1 LLHRN
6 GIPPAAWIG
15 EQVARQGTAKSN
27 GNSKWLSIAEQEN
40 SILAVYADMVE
51 HDNLDG
57 MFDLMR
63 HAGIALRPDPTT
75 AILRH
80 YWLGFDR
87 GYDVKRAIE
96 DFASWPPIVA
106 RCEELRRERR
116 ARRAGRAAR
125 Q

>member
-1 LLHRN
+1 MAEPKSATSKVR
-6 GIPPAAWIG
+6 
-15 EQVARQGTAKSN
+15 ARTN
-27 GNSKWLSIAEQEN
+27 RLSIGEQEN
-40 SILAVYADMVE
+40 SILAVYADMIE
-51 HDNLDG
+51 NDDIDG

-63 HAGIALRPDPTT
+63 HAGIVLRPDPTT

-96 DFASWPPIVA
+96 DFASWPPIFA
-106 RCEELRRERR
+106 RCEELRR
-116 ARRAGRAAR
+116 ARRANRTGRSSR

>member
-1 LLHRN
+1 MA
-6 GIPPAAWIG
+6 GPKS
-15 EQVARQGTAKSN
+15 ARPKVRARTN
-27 GNSKWLSIAEQEN
+27 RLSIEEQEN
-40 SILAVYADMVE
+40 SILAVYADMIE
-51 HDNLDG
+51 NDDFDG

-80 YWLGFDR
+80 YWLGMDR
-87 GYDVKRAIE
+87 GYDVNRAIE

-106 RCEELRRERR
+106 RCEELRRAQR
-116 ARRAGRAAR
+116 ARRTGTATR

>member
-1 LLHRN
+1 M
-6 GIPPAAWIG
+6 I
-15 EQVARQGTAKSN
+15 
-27 GNSKWLSIAEQEN
+27 EN
-40 SILAVYADMVE
+40 D
-51 HDNLDG
+51 DFDG

-80 YWLGFDR
+80 YWLGMDR
-87 GYDVKRAIE
+87 GNDVNRAIE

-106 RCEELRRERR
+106 RCEELRRAQR
-116 ARRAGRAAR
+116 ARRTGTATR

>member
-1 LLHRN
+1 M
-6 GIPPAAWIG
+6 
-15 EQVARQGTAKSN
+15 ARRDTARSN
-27 GNSKWLSIAEQEN
+27 GNRNRLSIAEQEDK
-40 SILAVYADMVE
+40 ILAVYADMIE
-51 HDNLDG
+51 HDDLDG

-63 HAGIALRPDPTT
+63 HAGIALRPDPIT

-87 GYDVKRAIE
+87 GYDVKRAID

-106 RCEELRRERR
+106 RCEELRREQG
-116 ARRAGRAAR
+116 ARRAGRAKR

>member
-1 LLHRN
+1 MA
-6 GIPPAAWIG
+6 GPKS
-15 EQVARQGTAKSN
+15 ARPKVRARTN
-27 GNSKWLSIAEQEN
+27 RLSIGEQEN
-40 SILAVYADMVE
+40 SILAVYADMIE
-51 HDNLDG
+51 NDEFDG

-80 YWLGFDR
+80 YWLGMDR

-96 DFASWPPIVA
+96 DFASWPPTVA
-106 RCEELRRERR
+106 RCEELRLERR
-116 ARRAGRAAR
+116 AKRTDAATA